1 MTANPREQNIVN
13 RFLMVIGSNDCVNYY
28 MKKIILIL
36 SLFIFACD
44 EEPDCAGIPGGS
56 AIEDDCGVCSGGTT
70 GLIANESKDCAGVCN
85 GESAEDCDGVCGG
98 SALDDDCGICTG
110 GTTGL
115 IANFLK
121 DCAGE
126 CNGSAVIDEC
136 GECNGNG
143 IVEGAC
149 DCEGNVL
156 DCANECGG
164 SAVNDD
170 CGVCNGDNSICSDCA
185 GVANGESVEDCIGVC
200 GGTASIDECG
210 TCTGGTTN
218 LVANYLKDDCG
229 VCGGDNS
236 TCSGCMDVNAENYDA
251 NATIDDGSCIS
262 SSITLYP
269 DFTTIMERDSEGN
282 DDGIDGDPDGVYAA
296 CYDDDL
302 YISRP
307 TSTIDT
313 GILPIEN
320 VLRGVYPNP
329 IKSTAAMDLELATEI
344 DVRLIVINQSNQI
357 VATILDELTGPG
369 YYSISWDGGS
379 SNNELLPNDY
389 YRIIADFG
397 DYECFENIKLEHSGY
412 GCMDSS
418 ACNYSQ
424 FVTIDNGSCA
434 YPEANFDCDGNCI
447 VEVDCTGTCGGDSV
461 VDECGVCNGDNS
473 TCTGCDGVINSGYSL
488 CTDQSACNAG
498 ECLSNGNEGCIYATE
513 NFNCEGDCIAQGDNL
528 DENGLDCLGTCGGNA
543 QYDDCG
549 LCNGDGY
556 ELLCIGTDNCTNM
569 DCTGTCIGE
578 VGFGITLDCAGVCQ
592 GSASYGCDGQC
603 CGGSTGDVC
612 AVEDECNTCDT
623 DSSNDCIQDCNGD
636 WGGLAEIDNC
646 GTCAGGNTGITPN
659 QGTTPDGL
667 YSCSDMT
674 LLVENGVC
682 QDLDGYGVDSDDCI
696 ASQCPR
702 ILWDDTDLKGFD
714 FSYCSI
720 PQFVIPDYVPNFAI
734 TTLYLNDQVISDFS
748 SIVNM
753 TTLEDVN
760 LEYNQISSLPSNFC
774 NLVENPSTV
783 KLTGNIL
790 DCSEIPICNSG
801 TVICD

>member
-1 MTANPREQNIVN
+1 MI
-13 RFLMVIGSNDCVNYY
+13 
-28 MKKIILIL
+28 KILLLILIL
-36 SLFIFACD
+36 SSSCDDPAINGCTSPSACNFNPNATKSNGSCIQPEGCNDWCPD
-44 EEPDCAGIPGGS
+44 ESGEP
-56 AIEDDCGVCSGGTT
+56 
-70 GLIANESKDCAGVCN
+70 
-85 GESAEDCDGVCGG
+85 AE
-98 SALDDDCGICTG
+98 L
-110 GTTGL
+110 
-115 IANFLK
+115 

-126 CNGSAVIDEC
+126 CGGNTQYDNC
-136 GECNGNG
+136 G
-143 IVEGAC
+143 I
-149 DCEGNVL
+149 
-156 DCANECGG
+156 
-164 SAVNDD
+164 
-170 CGVCNGDNSICSDCA
+170 
-185 GVANGESVEDCIGVC
+185 
-200 GGTASIDECG
+200 
-210 TCTGGTTN
+210 
-218 LVANYLKDDCG
+218 
-229 VCGGDNS
+229 CGGDNS
-236 TCSGCMDVNAENYDA
+236 TC
-251 NATIDDGSCIS
+251 I
-262 SSITLYP
+262 
-269 DFTTIMERDSEGN
+269 
-282 DDGIDGDPDGVYAA
+282 
-296 CYDDDL
+296 
-302 YISRP
+302 
-307 TSTIDT
+307 
-313 GILPIEN
+313 
-320 VLRGVYPNP
+320 
-329 IKSTAAMDLELATEI
+329 
-344 DVRLIVINQSNQI
+344 
-357 VATILDELTGPG
+357 
-369 YYSISWDGGS
+369 
-379 SNNELLPNDY
+379 
-389 YRIIADFG
+389 
-397 DYECFENIKLEHSGY
+397 
-412 GCMDSS
+412 
-418 ACNYSQ
+418 
-424 FVTIDNGSCA
+424 
-434 YPEANFDCDGNCI
+434 DCDGTPNGNLI
-447 VEVDCTGTCGGDSV
+447 VDCNGECGGTAIIDDCGLCTGGNTELAINYLKDCEDV
-461 VDECGVCNGDNS
+461 CGGAAIVDDCGICVGGNTGYTANFLKDECGVCNGDGYTESCINGSCEQMDCAGVCNNNGGPTSYSTANECNLTCEDCGWKPIPGCDNCEELGECESYGATLDTCEICSNGRTGHIADSDKDCSGVCFGSAVEDCSGECNGDAVTDQCGICDGDNS
-473 TCTGCDGVINSGYSL
+473 SCIGCDGVINSGYSL

-682 QDLDGYGVDSDDCI
+682 EDTDNDGADSDDCI
-696 ASQCPR
+696 ANTCPK
-702 ILWDDTDLKGFD
+702 ILWEGTDLKGFD
-714 FSYCSI
+714 FSYCAI
-720 PQFVIPDYVPNFAI
+720 PQSVIPDYVPNFEI
-734 TTLYLNDQVISDFS
+734 TTLYLNDQGISDFS
-748 SIVNM
+748 SIINM